1 MEIQAMVTTN
11 EKVFEKQTLLL
22 DDPKADEVL
31 VKIVASG
38 VCHTDAT
45 VLDRKSVV

>member
-11 EKVFEKQTLLL
+11 EKDFEKQTLLL

-38 VCHTDAT
+38 VLMSQPFKKETT
-45 VLDRKSVV
+45 LY